1 MENKVARSKTMLLY
15 VGIFSIVML
24 FAGLTSAYV
33 VTMGGGFWVDIN
45 LPNGFY
51 YSTLVII
58 LSSLVYWWA
67 MKQFNI
73 GKYKMYQN
81 GLIITFLLGLSF
93 SYFQFQAWG
102 ELVEKGN
109 YVSDDIGNIKGEY
122 GVDYTI
128 RYQGR
133 MLDHE
138 DGIFYMPNDIDRRE
152 PLNSEINKQYNAA
165 SGYFYVLSGLHLL
178 HLFGGLIYLLVVIIL
193 SFTGRINDKNQLKPK
208 LAGIYWH
215 FLGIL
220 WVYLFFFLY
229 FIH

>member
-1 MENKVARSKTMLLY
+1 MESKVARAKTMLLY

-33 VTMGGGFWVDIN
+33 VTMGGGYWVDIN
-45 LPNGFY
+45 LPAGFY
-51 YSTLVII
+51 YSTGVIV
-58 LSSLVYWWA
+58 LSSLIYWLS
-67 MKQFNI
+67 MKQFDK
-73 GKYKMYQN
+73 GKYKMYQY

-93 SYFQFQAWG
+93 TYFQFQAWG

-109 YVSDDIGNIKGEY
+109 YVSDDIGNVKGEY

-128 RYQGR
+128 RYQGV
-133 MLDHE
+133 LLVHE
-138 DGIFYMPNDIDRRE
+138 DGTFYMPKDIDKRQ
-152 PLNSEINKQYNAA
+152 PLNSEINKQFNAA
-165 SGYFYVLSGLHLL
+165 SGYFYILSALHLL
-178 HLFGGLIYLLVVIIL
+178 HLIGGLIYLFVVIIL
-193 SFTGRINDKNQLKPK
+193 SFTGSINDKNSMKPK

>member
-1 MENKVARSKTMLLY
+1 MDKIARSKTMLLY

-33 VTMGGGFWVDIN
+33 VTMGGGYWVDIS
-45 LPNGFY
+45 LPPGFY
-51 YSTLVII
+51 YSTAII
-58 LSSLVYWWA
+58 LLSSIVYWWS
-67 MKQFNI
+67 MKQFNA
-73 GKYKMYQN
+73 GSFKRYQN
-81 GLIITFLLGLSF
+81 GLILTFLLGLGF
-93 SYFQFQAWG
+93 TYFQFQAWG

-128 RYQGR
+128 KYQGVQ
-133 MLDHE
+133 LEYDNGE
-138 DGIFYMPNDIDRRE
+138 FFMPKDIDKRQ

-178 HLFGGLIYLLVVIIL
+178 HLFGGLIYLFVIIIM
-193 SFTGRINDKNQLKPK
+193 SFSGKMNDKNTLKPK

-215 FLGIL
+215 FLDFL
-220 WVYLFFFLY
+220 WVYLFFFLLL
-229 FIH
+229 IH

>member
-1 MENKVARSKTMLLY
+1 MDQVARSKTMLIY
-15 VGIFSIVML
+15 VGVFSIVML

-33 VTMGGGFWVDIN
+33 VTMGGGYWVEISM
-45 LPNGFY
+45 PQGFY
-51 YSTLVII
+51 ISTVVIM

-67 MKQFNI
+67 LKQYNN
-73 GKYKMYQN
+73 GRTKAYQN
-81 GLIITFLLGLSF
+81 GLILTFLLGLTF
-93 SYFQFQAWG
+93 TYFQFQAWG

-128 RYQGR
+128 QYQGIH
-133 MLDHE
+133 LVYE
-138 DGIFYMPNDIDRRE
+138 DGEFFMPNDIDRRQ

-178 HLFGGLIYLLVVIIL
+178 HLIGGLFYFLAVIIMSL
-193 SFTGRINDKNQLKPK
+193 LGRLADKNSLKPK

-215 FLGIL
+215 FLTFL
-220 WVYLFFFLY
+220 WVYLFFFLL